1 MGWLRRLLTGE
12 AENAKA
18 IPFDTNDPAQRV
30 LPDPYEPFTG
40 FYSGSIP
47 VADPGVPLARLQKA
61 NVDAI
66 WRSQPNVRKVVD
78 FVARNVA
85 SIPLHTFERVSDT
98 DRRRLTEHPLADV
111 IAHPQPRIAPFRF
124 WHSVL
129 SDGLLYDRWAV
140 LKQPTPAGGLTL
152 VQIPSWRLRLATDAL
167 RRVSGAWYWVGDIE
181 RPQDGDRDGWRPL
194 DLDMLIFDHGY
205 APTTAGL
212 SPMETLA
219 DVLAETEQA
228 VKYRRQVW
236 ANGARVPAWIER
248 PPPPP
253 HATADW
259 SPEARERF
267 KKGFRAAYTGD
278 GTQAGGVPLLEDG
291 MKLHESKA
299 FSPVDTQDLEGRRLS
314 SIEVAAAFHIAPE
327 LVGAREGTYSN
338 VDAFRQMLYRDSL
351 GPYITAWEGT
361 LNAQLVPD
369 LAGSRRLYV
378 EANVDSK
385 LRGSFQEQAQVM
397 QSATGAPWLTRN
409 EARALQNRPPIDGGD
424 EVVVPLNVLVGGQA
438 SPRDGITAGRGG
450 GSLAPAQ
457 AEPEAPSVGGFTP
470 AEIVQLVGA
479 AATLIRSGFAPE
491 AALVAVG
498 LDPIEHLGLLPVTV
512 QRPQVVENPDEE
524 IEEALKAARSVRQRA
539 DSRSKAAAPST
550 HEQKAE
556 QVIAEFF
563 RRQGRAVRS
572 RVGAGRD
579 DWWAAERWDTELAAE
594 VAGLYLLTATEAGR
608 ATLETL
614 GVEPD
619 EYDEPRTQAFL
630 VEAARRSAKQIN
642 ATTLAEVQAA
652 LDASDADDD
661 EAPSPT
667 EAVGHVFEI
676 AEESRATQVAL
687 TVTAF
692 AAGFGSVEAAR
703 QQAPGATKTWHVNS
717 GNPRP
722 SHAAMDGET
731 VGIDEDFSNGLPWPG
746 AAGSDAD
753 ESAGCQ
759 CSVTINI
766 P

>member
-18 IPFDTNDPAQRV
+18 IPFDTYDPAQRV

-61 NVDAI
+61 SVDTI

-314 SIEVAAAFHIAPE
+314 SIEVASAFHIAPE

-424 EVVVPLNVLVGGQA
+424 ELVVPLNVLVGGQA
-438 SPRDGITAGRGG
+438 SPRDSGSQNLNARSGG
-450 GSLAPAQ
+450 GQSK
-457 AEPEAPSVGGFTP
+457 AERPR
-470 AEIVQLVGA
+470 QLKA
-479 AATLIRSGFAPE
+479 RAPE
-491 AALVAVG
+491 G
-498 LDPIEHLGLLPVTV
+498 YQKRV
-512 QRPQVVENPDEE
+512 QGVLADFF
-524 IEEALKAARSVRQRA
+524 AR
-539 DSRSKAAAPST
+539 
-550 HEQKAE
+550 QKAS
-556 QVIAEFF
+556 VLPKLGAKADAE
-563 RRQGRAVRS
+563 
-572 RVGAGRD
+572 
-579 DWWAAERWDTELAAE
+579 WWDGERWNAELSDDLYRLAVMVSEE
-594 VAGLYLLTATEAGR
+594 VGKT
-608 ATLETL
+608 TLDAL
-614 GVEPD
+614 GVSPD
-619 EYDEPRTQAFL
+619 EYDTERTLAFL
-630 VEAARRSAKQIN
+630 RAVSERVAGQINTTTFSAIADALEEADEPVEAV
-642 ATTLAEVQAA
+642 T
-652 LDASDADDD
+652 
-661 EAPSPT
+661 
-667 EAVGHVFEI
+667 HVFEV
-676 AEESRATQVAL
+676 AETSRADEAGL
-687 TVTAF
+687 TAVTTFSAF
-692 AAGFGSVEAAR
+692 ATAEAAR
-703 QQAPGATKTWHVNS
+703 QVSGGQATKTWITTS
-717 GNPRP
+717 GNPRS

-731 VGIDEDFSNGLPWPG
+731 VGIDENFSNGAAWPG
-746 AAGSDAD
+746 DAMNLD
-753 ESAGCQ
+753 VDDIAGCQ
-759 CSVTINI
+759 CDLTINL